1 MRFSFL
7 LFASAIAAMWVP
19 AHADQ
24 PTGVGDPL
32 LVVCRKP
39 ENITGWRLKA
49 RPVCKTNAEWAQLHK
64 DGMAV
69 ASDGVSLIPSEKHRN
84 VNPQA
89 CMNAPAGGGGA
100 NNMNQMNFGAI
111 CF

>member
-1 MRFSFL
+1 MRL
-7 LFASAIAAMWVP
+7 RVTLSAVVIAMLP
-19 AHADQ
+19 LSAHAQQ
-24 PTGVGDPL
+24 PKGDGDPL
-32 LVVCRKP
+32 AISCTKP

-49 RPVCKTNAEWAQLHK
+49 RPICKTNAEWAQLDK

-69 ASDGVSLIPSEKHRN
+69 AADGRLVPSEKNRN
-84 VNPQA
+84 INPQA
-89 CMNAPAGGGGA
+89 CLSSPAGGGGA